1 VTSMSDAPPAGAS
14 VALPQHSTAHTQ
26 RRSVLSIAGS
36 DSGGGAG
43 IQADLRTICA
53 HGLHP
58 LTAITAITA
67 QNTRGVSAIHACP
80 VDVLAAQIESAFA
93 DFDIAAVKI
102 GMLANPH
109 VIACVASALRSRPH
123 IAVVL
128 DPVMVATS
136 GATLL
141 EADAI
146 AGLIEQLFPLASVIT
161 PNLPEARLLGAP
173 TVETAADMG
182 PAAAALRQL
191 GAKAV
196 LLKGGHLDAPEAI
209 DWLDSESA
217 TQHFSHPRLA
227 VEGHGTGCT
236 LSSAIACGLALGLPL
251 NKACEAAADY
261 VHGALQYAYRP
272 GRTMLAVLA
281 HDWRHLHSYAA
292 ST

>member
-1 VTSMSDAPPAGAS
+1 MQHTSEHP
-14 VALPQHSTAHTQ
+14 H

-58 LTAITAITA
+58 LTAITALTA
-67 QNTRGVSAIHACP
+67 QNTRGVSAIHPCP
-80 VDVLAAQIESAFA
+80 IDVLEAQIASAFA

-102 GMLANPH
+102 GMLANVS
-109 VIACVASALRSRPH
+109 VIDCVASALQQRPQ

-136 GATLL
+136 GAALL
-141 EADAI
+141 EADAV
-146 AGLIEQLFPLASVIT
+146 ACLIQRLFPLATVIT
-161 PNLPEARLLGAP
+161 PNLPEALLLGAP
-173 TVETAADMG
+173 GVVTAADLA
-182 PAAAALRQL
+182 PAAAQLRRL

-196 LLKGGHLDAPEAI
+196 LLKGGHLNGPEAI
-209 DWLDSESA
+209 DWLDSDSH
-217 TQHFSHPRLA
+217 TQQFSHPRLA

-236 LSSAIACGLALGLPL
+236 LASAIACGLALGLPL
-251 NKACEAAADY
+251 DQACRAAADY
-261 VHGALQYAYRP
+261 VHGALRHAYRP
-272 GRTMLAVLA
+272 GQSMLAVLA
-281 HDWRHLHSYAA
+281 HDWCQWSPSHTA